1 LPPVIL
7 KTALQRRTEES
18 SITTAGSRQT
28 TGKEGVPSGL
38 KMQFIRNNRCYERS
52 FAPADAGALDDA

>member
-1 LPPVIL
+1 LPTVIL
-7 KTALQRRTEES
+7 KTALQRRAEES

-38 KMQFIRNNRCYERS
+38 CRQ
-52 FAPADAGALDDA
+52 AGVRDGDLLKAVIIENAKH

>member
-1 LPPVIL
+1 LPTVIL

-28 TGKEGVPSGL
+28 TGKEGVPSGEDPPAFRRDGDLL
-38 KMQFIRNNRCYERS
+38 KAVIIEN
-52 FAPADAGALDDA
+52 AKH